1 MEIEVNNK
9 TYQIPKGCTLTN
21 LLEILETKPLGIAFA
36 VNNKVIK
43 KADWNNFILTE
54 EMKVTMIKAVCG
66 G

>member
-9 TYQIPKGCTLTN
+9 TYQILEECTLTN
-21 LLEILETKPLGIAFA
+21 LLEILETKPIGIAFA

-43 KADWNNFILTE
+43 KVDWDNFILTE
-54 EMKVTMIKAVCG
+54 GMKVTMIKAVCG